1 MDKFVET
8 LEQFHMLCASETVLV
23 ALSGGADSVSLLHRF
38 VLLRKT
44 RKLTVLAGH
53 VHHGLRGDEADRD
66 EAFCRTL
73 CEAWSV
79 PYFSTRVDV
88 KGEAACTGESVEEC
102 ARRLRYA
109 FLEAQAKKHGAVLAT
124 AHTADDNLET
134 VLLNLVRGTGLKG
147 LCGIPPVRERI
158 IRPLLFFERA
168 EIEAYCKTHGLSYV
182 TDSSNL
188 SSEFARNQLRLSV
201 TPVLKGL
208 NPSLLSGISRMTR
221 FLREEEELLETLAQN
236 ALSAAK
242 KDEGF
247 DAAALAKLPS
257 PLRFRALVRL
267 AKNAGGS
274 IGAAHE
280 PALTGILHGGG
291 STDLPG
297 GVRMTVQRGRL
308 TVSGKEEEE
317 KTFLPDT
324 ALAVPGETKVGCRWI
339 CTQKM
344 ERDGQNVY
352 NFLFYHALDY
362 AKIKGTLRVRSRRP
376 GDKLTLSRRNCTKSL
391 KKLFQEAN
399 IPPKDRDA
407 VAVVEDDEGIVWV
420 EGFGCDRR
428 VTATGETISLLL
440 LDVREEDGL

>member
-8 LEQFHMLCASETVLV
+8 LEQFHMLSASETVLV

-38 VLLRKT
+38 VLLRKD

-53 VHHGLRGDEADRD
+53 VNHGLRGEEADRD

-79 PYFSTRVDV
+79 PFLSTRVNV
-88 KGEAACTGESVEEC
+88 KGEAENTGESVEEC

-109 FLEAQAKKHGAVLAT
+109 FLETQAEKRDALLAT

-134 VLLNLVRGTGLKG
+134 VLLNLTRGTGLKG
-147 LCGIPPVRERI
+147 LCGIPPVRGRI
-158 IRPLLFFERA
+158 IRPLLFCERG
-168 EIEAYCKTHGLSYV
+168 EIEAYCKAHGLSYV

-188 SSEFARNQLRLSV
+188 SGEFARNQLRLSV
-201 TPVLKGL
+201 TPVVKSL

-242 KDEGF
+242 KDDGF

-257 PLRFRALVRL
+257 PLRFRALMRL

-297 GVRMTVQRGRL
+297 GVRMMVQRGRL
-308 TVSGKEEEE
+308 TVFGKEKEE
-317 KTFLPDT
+317 KTSLPVT
-324 ALAVPGETKVGCRWI
+324 ALAVPGETKVGRRWI

-344 ERDGQNVY
+344 EQDRQNVY

-391 KKLFQEAN
+391 KKLFQEAHL
-399 IPPKDRDA
+399 PPKDRDA

-428 VTATGETISLLL
+428 VKATGETISLLL